1 MPVAFFP
8 FLFFSPLVTH
18 NSRCAPQYSQ
28 YAASCVCCAAYNC
41 HAHRTNGQ
49 ICSSTSRLL
58 IDKRVAKRFVA
69 RLVEETRKIQIGDPT
84 AEGTKLGPLVSRAQ
98 QQKVLGFVERAVEAG
113 ARLLCGGGRPAA
125 QPSGWFVE
133 PTVLEVEP
141 SMEIWKEEV
150 FGPVLS
156 VVAFDSEADAVQLAN
171 ASQYGLGAAVFSSDD
186 ARLQRVTR
194 ALQAGIVWNNCSQPC
209 FTQLPWGG
217 FKKSGIGRELGRFG
231 LDGFLEPKQICKYVS
246 GNHFGWY
253 FEPTSKL

>member
-1 MPVAFFP
+1 M
-8 FLFFSPLVTH
+8 
-18 NSRCAPQYSQ
+18 
-28 YAASCVCCAAYNC
+28 
-41 HAHRTNGQ
+41 
-49 ICSSTSRLL
+49 
-58 IDKRVAKRFVA
+58 
-69 RLVEETRKIQIGDPT
+69 
-84 AEGTKLGPLVSRAQ
+84 
-98 QQKVLGFVERAVEAG
+98 EAG
-113 ARLLCGGGRPAA
+113 ARLLCGGGSPAS
-125 QPSGWFVE
+125 QRSGWFVE

-141 SMEIWKEEV
+141 SMEIWQEEV

-156 VVAFDSEADAVQLAN
+156 VVAFDSEEDAVRLAN

-186 ARLQRVTR
+186 ARLQRVSR